1 MPDQSRVQWSKL
13 KVGLVGTIAFLILA
27 ALIFLMTS
35 THGLFQHNA
44 TLYTFMADA
53 GGIADG
59 SAVRLNGIQ
68 IGFLDKPVLTT
79 STDLKKAVRFDMKV
93 PPQYLPQIPVDSV
106 AGITAANVLGDKF
119 INITK
124 GRSSQHVEDQAT
136 LTSLQA
142 QDIPELMASMGN
154 LLQSFQ
160 VIVNRVDNLLA
171 GVEAGK
177 GNIGKLLKDEELYDR
192 LNGIAM
198 EGQKL
203 VKDIR
208 TGGGTLSKLIYDPD
222 LYNQLQ
228 APLKRVDAMLADLQS
243 GKGTAGKLLYDPA
256 LYDEAQRTIV
266 EIRGVVAGINAGRGT
281 AGKLLHDDRLYSQL
295 NELIAKLGSTVDK
308 INSGQGTMGQFLTNP
323 QLYEGLTTATRE
335 LQGLVKDMHA
345 NPKKFLTIRLTLF

>member
-1 MPDQSRVQWSKL
+1 MPEHSRVQWSKL
-13 KVGLVGTIAFLILA
+13 KVGVVGIAAFVILGV
-27 ALIFLMTS
+27 LIFLMTS
-35 THGLFQHNA
+35 THGIFQNNA

-68 IGFLDKPVLTT
+68 IGYLDKPVLT
-79 STDLKKAVRFDMKV
+79 SSSDPRKAVRFDMKV
-93 PPQYLPQIPVDSV
+93 PPQFLSEIPVDSV

-124 GRSSQHVEDQAT
+124 GASKQHVHDGAT
-136 LTSLQA
+136 LESLQA

-192 LNGIAM
+192 LNAIAL

-203 VKDIR
+203 LNDVR
-208 TGGGTLSKLIYDPD
+208 TGNGTLSKLIYDPD
-222 LYNQLQ
+222 LYNEIQ
-228 APLKRVDAMLADLQS
+228 APLKRIDAMLADLQA
-243 GKGTAGKLLYDPA
+243 GKGTAGKLLADPA
-256 LYDEAQRTIV
+256 LYDEAQKTIV
-266 EIRGVVAGINAGRGT
+266 EIRQVVAGINAGRGT
-281 AGKLLHDDRLYSQL
+281 AGKLLKDDRLYGQL
-295 NELIAKLGSTVDK
+295 DQLIGKLGATVDK
-308 INSGQGTMGQFLTNP
+308 INSGQGTMGQLLVNP
-323 QLYEGLTTATRE
+323 QLYESLTAATRE
-335 LQGLVKDMHA
+335 FQSLAKDMHA
-345 NPKKFLTIRLTLF
+345 NPKRFLSIRLGIF

>member
-1 MPDQSRVQWSKL
+1 MPERSRVQWSKL
-13 KVGLVGTIAFLILA
+13 KVGVVGITAFLILA
-27 ALIFLMTS
+27 VLIFLMTS
-35 THGLFQHNA
+35 THGIFQHNA

-59 SAVRLNGIQ
+59 SGVRLNGILV
-68 IGFLDKPVLTT
+68 GYLDKVVLTS
-79 STDLKKAVRFDMKV
+79 STDPKKAVRFDMKL
-93 PPQYLPQIPVDSV
+93 PYRYLSEIPVDSV

-124 GRSSQHVEDQAT
+124 GTSAQHVPDGAT
-136 LTSLQA
+136 LQSLESK
-142 QDIPELMASMGN
+142 DIPELMASMGN

-192 LNGIAM
+192 LNSIAQ

-203 VKDIR
+203 LADVR
-208 TGGGTLSKLIYDPD
+208 TGNGTLSKLIYDPA
-222 LYNQLQ
+222 LYNEIQ
-228 APLKRVDAMLADLQS
+228 APLKRIDAMLADLQA
-243 GKGTAGKLLYDPA
+243 GKGTAGKLLADPA

-266 EIRGVVAGINAGRGT
+266 EIRQVVAGINAGHGT
-281 AGKLLHDDRLYSQL
+281 AGKLLKDDQLYGQLDQLVARL
-295 NELIAKLGSTVDK
+295 GTTVDR
-308 INSGQGTMGQFLTNP
+308 INSGQGTVGQLLVNP
-323 QLYEGLTTATRE
+323 QLYQDLSGATQQ
-335 LQGLVKDMHA
+335 LQALVKDMHA